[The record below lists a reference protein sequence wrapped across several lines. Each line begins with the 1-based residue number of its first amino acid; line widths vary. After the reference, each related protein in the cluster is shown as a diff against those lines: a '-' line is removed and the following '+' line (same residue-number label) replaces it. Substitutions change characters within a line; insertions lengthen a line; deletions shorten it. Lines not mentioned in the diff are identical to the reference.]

1 VDDQRGPVL
10 VNPRR
15 RQVTTD
21 LVMGV
26 VGVLL
31 IAAAFG
37 SPARLSVVFAPAIFP
52 AVALVLNG
60 LRVVL
65 YRQPAARVPVPAG
78 AAEGTDDGLDA
89 SSRVLLRRA
98 QDAIAAVTSSEV
110 CRAGLLDSA
119 SVNMAL
125 ADQESDIAAALRDQA
140 RIRARRAE
148 LAPASPGP
156 MTAAVVSGQI
166 HAAQLAE
173 SSLASRVEALERY
186 AAEVREAD
194 AAYRDWKQ
202 AASGARR

>member
-1 VDDQRGPVL
+1 
-10 VNPRR
+10 
-15 RQVTTD
+15 
-21 LVMGV
+21 MGV

-31 IAAAFG
+31 IVAAFG

-65 YRQPAARVPVPAG
+65 YRQPAATVPVPAR
-78 AAEGTDDGLDA
+78 AAEVTDDGLDA
-89 SSRVLLRRA
+89 SSRVLLWRA

-148 LAPASPGP
+148 LAPGSPGP
-156 MTAAVVSGQI
+156 MTAAVVSGQV

-194 AAYRDWKQ
+194 AAYRDWTR

>member
-1 VDDQRGPVL
+1 
-10 VNPRR
+10 
-15 RQVTTD
+15 
-21 LVMGV
+21 MGV

-31 IAAAFG
+31 IAAAFA

-52 AVALVLNG
+52 AVALVMNG

-65 YRQPAARVPVPAG
+65 YRQPAATVPAE
-78 AAEGTDDGLDA
+78 ATDDGLDA

-110 CRAGLLDSA
+110 CQAGLLDSA
-119 SVNMAL
+119 SVSMAL

-140 RIRARRAE
+140 RVRARRAE

-156 MTAAVVSGQI
+156 MTSAVVSRQV

-173 SSLASRVEALERY
+173 SSLVSRVEALERY

-194 AAYRDWKQ
+194 AAYRDWKTGRVE
-202 AASGARR
+202 ADGSGARP